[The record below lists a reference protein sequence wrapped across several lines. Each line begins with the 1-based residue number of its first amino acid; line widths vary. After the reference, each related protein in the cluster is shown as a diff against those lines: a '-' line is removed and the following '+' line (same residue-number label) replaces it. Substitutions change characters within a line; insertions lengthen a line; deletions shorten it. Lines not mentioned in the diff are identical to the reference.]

1 MTDLIQ
7 HLVDALSLGAL
18 YALFSLSIAVIFGVA
33 RIVNFANGELITI
46 AGYTMILVVGLAWP
60 LVVICTLIVVVL
72 AALLMDRAV
81 FRFARQAPP
90 TTLLIVS
97 FAVSYFLQNAIQ
109 LAASSR
115 PKTLDFGSA
124 LIKSV
129 DVLGVRVGLIDIVTI
144 GVTAVLIVA
153 LTLVLSRT
161 TVGRQLRAASEDF
174 AMTRLLGVPA
184 NRVIAYAF
192 AISGALAGVAGILLT
207 INTATVTPT
216 FGVTP
221 VIIAFVATVI
231 GGIGSLAGAAV
242 GGLAMGAITVL
253 LQTAL
258 PESLK
263 PYRDAFVFAL
273 VIALL
278 LVRPRGILPPK
289 FTIERV

>member
-1 MTDLIQ
+1 MTELIQ

-46 AGYTMILVVGLAWP
+46 AGYAMVVTVSLWWP
-60 LVVICTLIVVVL
+60 LVVIITLVVVVL

-81 FRFARQAPP
+81 FRFAREAPP

-97 FAVSYFLQNAIQ
+97 FGVSYFLQNAIQ

-115 PKTLDFGSA
+115 PKTLDFGA
-124 LIKSV
+124 DLIKSV
-129 DVLGVRVGLIDIVTI
+129 SIAGVSIGIIDLVTI
-144 GVTAVLIVA
+144 GVTIVLLVA
-153 LTLVLSRT
+153 LTLLMSRT
-161 TVGRQLRAASEDF
+161 AVGRQLRAASEDF

-192 AISGALAGVAGILLT
+192 AISGALAAVAGILLT
-207 INTATVTPT
+207 INTATLTPT

-221 VIIAFVATVI
+221 VIIAFVAVVI
-231 GGIGSLAGAAV
+231 GGIGSLGGAAV
-242 GGLAMGAITVL
+242 GGLAMGAVTVL
-253 LQTAL
+253 LQSTL

-273 VIALL
+273 VIVVLL
-278 LVRPRGILPPK
+278 ARPRGILPPK
-289 FTIERV
+289 FSVERV